1 MAAVLRAS
9 AFVLLAFVLP
19 GLAPRR
25 AWRLM
30 DVGHRLLAGDVCV
43 RCRGFLRFGS
53 GQVMRET
60 RMTRLLLWVWGCRGV
75 SLEVIR

>member
-1 MAAVLRAS
+1 VAAVLRAS

-30 DVGHRLLAGDVCV
+30 DVGHRLLEPVETAGLGPEADPHAVEQQPHQVDVIV
-43 RCRGFLRFGS
+43 HVGQAGERAVELR
-53 GQVMRET
+53 
-60 RMTRLLLWVWGCRGV
+60 
-75 SLEVIR
+75 